1 MTIEFIVNDK
11 PIKFDGDPST
21 PLLYILRNEAQINS
35 AKYGCGVGQCG
46 ACAVLVNNR
55 VVLSCSIPASS
66 VKGKIKTLESY
77 EQDRVLSAL
86 NKAFI
91 HEQAVQCG
99 YCIPGIMIRAKS
111 LLDVNKRPSDQQ
123 IKEALNGH
131 LCRCGT
137 HTRIIKA
144 IRRASED
151 LSV

>member
-1 MTIEFIVNDK
+1 
-11 PIKFDGDPST
+11 
-21 PLLYILRNEAQINS
+21 LLYILRNDAQINS
-35 AKYGCGVGQCG
+35 AKYGCGAGQCG

-55 VVLSCSIPASS
+55 VQLSCITPVSS

-77 EQDRVLSAL
+77 EQDKVLSAL

-99 YCIPGIMIRAKS
+99 YCISGIMIRAKS

-137 HTRIIKA
+137 HTRIVKA

-151 LSV
+151 LLA

>member
-1 MTIEFIVNDK
+1 MTIELIVNDK
-11 PIKFDGDPST
+11 PLKFDGDPTT
-21 PLLYILRNEAQINS
+21 PLLYILRNDAQINS
-35 AKYGCGVGQCG
+35 AKYGCGAGQCG

-55 VVLSCSIPASS
+55 VQLSCITPVSS

-77 EQDRVLSAL
+77 EQDKVLSAL

-99 YCIPGIMIRAKS
+99 YCISGIMIRAKS

-137 HTRIIKA
+137 HTRIVKA

-151 LSV
+151 LLA

>member
-1 MTIEFIVNDK
+1 MTIELIVNDK
-11 PIKFDGDPST
+11 PLKFDGDPTT
-21 PLLYILRNEAQINS
+21 PLLYILRNDAQINS
-35 AKYGCGVGQCG
+35 AKYGCGAGQCG

-55 VVLSCSIPASS
+55 VQLSCVTPVSS

-77 EQDRVLSAL
+77 EQDKVLSAL

-99 YCIPGIMIRAKS
+99 YCISGIMIRAKS

-137 HTRIIKA
+137 HTRIVKA

-151 LSV
+151 LLA

>member
-1 MTIEFIVNDK
+1 VTIELIVNDK
-11 PIKFDGDPST
+11 PLKFDGDPTT
-21 PLLYILRNEAQINS
+21 PLLYILRNDAQINS
-35 AKYGCGVGQCG
+35 AKYGCGAGQCG

-55 VVLSCSIPASS
+55 VQLSCITPVSS

-77 EQDRVLSAL
+77 EQDKVLSAL

-99 YCIPGIMIRAKS
+99 YCISGIMIRAKS

-137 HTRIIKA
+137 HTRIVKA

-151 LSV
+151 LLA

>member
-1 MTIEFIVNDK
+1 MTIELIVNDK
-11 PIKFDGDPST
+11 PLKFDGDPST
-21 PLLYILRNEAQINS
+21 PLLYVLRDDAQINS
-35 AKYGCGVGQCG
+35 AKYGCGAGQCG

-55 VVLSCSIPASS
+55 VVLSCITPASS

-77 EQDRVLSAL
+77 EQDKVLSAL

-99 YCIPGIMIRAKS
+99 YCISGIMIRAKS
-111 LLDVNKRPSDQQ
+111 LLDANKRPSDRQ

-137 HTRIIKA
+137 HNRIIKA

-151 LSV
+151 LSA